1 MCDAAGMPSAG
12 GKLARV
18 LWRALDAAR
27 AKVQDR
33 RWEGPQMPPD
43 GKQSTIRGFRR
54 VRGAAGTV
62 PPTGLVLLGI
72 GTVQFGAALAKGLFD
87 ELDPSGTVFLRVGFA
102 ALVLLLLWRPPLG
115 GHTRGGY
122 LVAGLFGLV
131 LAAMNFTLYQALDRI
146 PLGVTV
152 TLEFVGP
159 LGVAVAGSRRVLD
172 LLWVALAAGGILL
185 LAPLKLLGG
194 TALDPLGVALAL
206 LAGCFWAAYILL
218 SARTGSTFP
227 GGTGLVIAL
236 CVATAALLPVGIVGG
251 GAALLD
257 PKLLLMGFAVAMLS
271 SAVPYSLEL
280 EALRKLPARVFGV
293 LMSLEPAVA
302 AMIGFLILGERLGLR
317 ALAAVL
323 LVTVAAVGASR
334 FGGREPAV

>member
-1 MCDAAGMPSAG
+1 
-12 GKLARV
+12 
-18 LWRALDAAR
+18 
-27 AKVQDR
+27 
-33 RWEGPQMPPD
+33 MPPD
-43 GKQSTIRGFRR
+43 GKSSTVGVSRQ
-54 VRGAAGTV
+54 VRGAVATV
-62 PPTGLVLLGI
+62 PPTGLVLFGI
-72 GTVQFGAALAKGLFD
+72 GTVQFGAAIAKGLFD
-87 ELDPSGTVFLRVGFA
+87 ELGTSGTVFLRVGFA
-102 ALVLLLLWRPPLG
+102 ALVLLFLWRPPLRG
-115 GHTRGGY
+115 YTSGGY

-146 PLGVTV
+146 PLGITV

-159 LGVAVAGSRRVLD
+159 LGVAVAGSRRLLD

-185 LAPLKLLGG
+185 LAPLNLLGG
-194 TALDPLGVALAL
+194 TALDPVGVALAL
-206 LAGCFWAAYILL
+206 LAGGFWAAYILL
-218 SARTGSTFP
+218 SARTGSMFP

-236 CVATAALLPVGIVGG
+236 CIGTVVLLPVGIAGG

-257 PKLLLMGFAVAMLS
+257 PKLLLAGFAVAMLS